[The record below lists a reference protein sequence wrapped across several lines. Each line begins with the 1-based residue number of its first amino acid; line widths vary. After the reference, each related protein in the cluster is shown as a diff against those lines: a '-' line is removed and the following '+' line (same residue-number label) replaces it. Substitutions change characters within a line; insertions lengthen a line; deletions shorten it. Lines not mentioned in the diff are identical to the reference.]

1 MNLSSLQK
9 KIVFIASIVGSLTVI
24 GTGGYNVYTWF
35 DETIV
40 TKDDLM
46 IAVTDIRLGQI
57 EESLARYH
65 DMGLKNLSD
74 TQKHRYDKLITAERA
89 NEEHRKILL
98 GL

>member
-9 KIVFIASIVGSLTVI
+9 KIAFAISLFTLI
-24 GTGGYNVYTWF
+24 GMLYTAYNWLSN
-35 DETIV
+35 TIV

-46 IAVTDIRLGQI
+46 LAVTDIRLGQI

-65 DMGLKNLSD
+65 RIGLTNLTD
-74 TQKHRYDKLITAERA
+74 PEKHRYDKLILAEKS
-89 NEEHRKILL
+89 NEIQRSKLL

>member
-1 MNLSSLQK
+1 MMTLSKAQK
-9 KIVFIASIVGSLTVI
+9 WIAFVISVLTLL
-24 GTGGYNVYTWF
+24 GMFYTTYSWF
-35 DETIV
+35 KNTIV

-65 DMGLKNLSD
+65 DIGLKNLTD
-74 TQKHRYDKLITAERA
+74 RQKHRYDKLILAEQA
-89 NEEHRKILL
+89 NDKQRKDLL